1 MNAPVVAGQ
10 RPCLVKMAKKGET
23 AFWCACGR
31 SARQPYC
38 DGSHKGT
45 GIIPLRVT
53 AQFDGEEALL
63 CLCKGTRSPP
73 YCDGSHN
80 ALGAYNIADAEAGT
94 IDWSSAEAAPRSG
107 GEFRRADLDGGCYV
121 LTPDRA
127 AGSLFGGWRML
138 AAIGRLDGADKL
150 SQWLLQPSE
159 NTTSPIT
166 FGAAEVVLFV
176 VEGDVTIDIAGRR
189 FEAPRY
195 SAITVKPHECF
206 SILAHGA
213 PPVLAATVCPP
224 ESPQLCDQPAAFDDN
239 FPNRLGREEPA
250 ARESMGERF
259 YQVLTS
265 AERGANEVTQFIGTI
280 PQSRSAP
287 HRHLYEETLYILSG
301 EGFMWTE
308 TRRAPVKPGDIIYLP
323 RKQLHSLEC
332 ASAGGMRLA
341 GSFFPAGS
349 PAINY

>member
-1 MNAPVVAGQ
+1 MSTPIIAGKKP
-10 RPCLVKMAKKGET
+10 RLVKMAKEGEI
-23 AFWCACGR
+23 FLWCACGR
-31 SARQPYC
+31 SAHQPYC

-45 GIIPLRVT
+45 GIIPVRIT
-53 AQFDGEEALL
+53 AKFDGEEALL
-63 CLCKGTRSPP
+63 CLCKKTKSPP

-80 ALGAYNIADAEAGT
+80 ALGAHYGADAEDGA
-94 IDWSSAEAAPRSG
+94 IDWSGAEIAHRSDG
-107 GEFRRADLDGGCYV
+107 DFGRANLDGGCYV
-121 LTPDRA
+121 LTPDIT

-138 AAIGRLDGADKL
+138 ATIGRRDGADKL

-159 NTTSPIT
+159 NTTSPIS

-176 VEGDVTIDIAGRR
+176 AAGDVTIEVSGRR
-189 FEAPRY
+189 FEAPQH
-195 SAITVKPHECF
+195 SAITVKPRECF
-206 SILAHGA
+206 SIFAGGG
-213 PPVLAATVCPP
+213 PSVLTAAVCPP
-224 ESPQLCDQPAAFDDN
+224 EPPKLCYQSAAFDGD
-239 FPNRLGREEPA
+239 FPDRAGREEPM

-265 AERGANEVTQFIGTI
+265 AERGANEVTQFIGMI